1 MKFVKINAPLGLHF
15 KLFFKK
21 KERKTFKRKKS
32 KIKNSGQIYDSIFK
46 ENEFLLPSQLIFVSD
61 LF

>member
-1 MKFVKINAPLGLHF
+1 MKFVKINAPLGFHF

-21 KERKTFKRKKS
+21 KEKLLKKKKS

-61 LF
+61 VF

>member
-1 MKFVKINAPLGLHF
+1 MPLWVCTLSYF
-15 KLFFKK
+15 LKRK
-21 KERKTFKRKKS
+21 KEKLLKEKKS

>member
-1 MKFVKINAPLGLHF
+1 MKLVKINAPLGLHF

-21 KERKTFKRKKS
+21 KGKKS
-32 KIKNSGQIYDSIFK
+32 KIKNTGQLYNSIFK
-46 ENEFLLPSQLIFVSD
+46 ENELLLPSQVIFVSD

>member
-21 KERKTFKRKKS
+21 KEKLLKKNS

-61 LF
+61 VF